1 MEFFTYT
8 SVKEPSQKML
18 SKLEYY
24 VKPRTKLKDKKY
36 NSSKKKILATW
47 RNNLTREPPF
57 QNNDGI
63 SEWLEVLAVLDCIA
77 HSLLNAERMDFM
89 TGEFQINH
97 CPVQAY

>member
-36 NSSKKKILATW
+36 NSSKKKILAT
-47 RNNLTREPPF
+47 
-57 QNNDGI
+57 
-63 SEWLEVLAVLDCIA
+63 
-77 HSLLNAERMDFM
+77 
-89 TGEFQINH
+89 
-97 CPVQAY
+97 